1 MCLQQCYYLEIKNK
15 TSFDKK
21 EIFNLSILISPKR
34 RHAPLQK
41 AIE

>member
-1 MCLQQCYYLEIKNK
+1 MCLQQHYYLEIKNI
-15 TSFDKK
+15 TSFDFKK
-21 EIFNLSILISPKR
+21 NLNLSRPISPKR